1 MQQQPVVSRPE
12 SSEASLSRMS
22 AAFESS
28 LVVQSSATVSEPKS
42 AVTPGASRGEASGE
56 ASDAPAAAASG
67 VNPPLS
73 PAALAIPR
81 SGIRDVFDR
90 VEQVPD
96 AISLTVGEPSATAA
110 PHIVEAACEAVRA
123 GHTRYTNVLGIPEYR
138 QAVAEYSAR
147 VKGISYDPECEIQ
160 AVDGA
165 TIGLYLA
172 LAAVVAPGDEV
183 IIPSPYFTS
192 YDAEVMLVGGCPVTV
207 ALRPENGMRINAAD
221 IEAAITPRTRAVIIN
236 SPGNPTGAVTSAAE
250 MVRIAEVCTRHGI
263 WAIADEVYHPFV
275 FGDDDVR
282 DDDVC
287 DDDVRNAD
295 GKPAVAPS
303 IAAVP
308 GMKERTIVV
317 ESLSKTY
324 AMTGWRIGYLLAPEN
339 VIEQTGKIAELMHSS
354 VNSLSQYAGVAALT
368 GPQDHVAA
376 MREEYRAKRQIVL
389 DGLAGC
395 PVLRLV
401 KPQGAFYAFVDI
413 RLTGLDSD
421 EFSRRLLGE
430 ERVAVVPGEAFG
442 EAGCGFVRLSY
453 AGNADDLRE
462 GVARL
467 RAFAERVWNPITGR
481 HSASYHP
488 VSVMA

>member
-1 MQQQPVVSRPE
+1 MQQQFVVSRFE
-12 SSEASLSRMS
+12 SSEASLSRES

-28 LVVQSSATVSEPKS
+28 MVMQASTTVAEPKS
-42 AVTPGASRGEASGE
+42 AVTPGASLGAASGE
-56 ASDAPAAAASG
+56 SSDARAVAASG

-110 PHIVEAACEAVRA
+110 PHIVEAACEAACA

-138 QAVAEYSAR
+138 RAVAEYSAR

-192 YDAEVMLVGGCPVTV
+192 YDAEVMLVGGRPVTV

-250 MVRIAEVCTRHGI
+250 MARIAEVCKRHGI

-282 DDDVC
+282 DDDV
-287 DDDVRNAD
+287 RNAG

-324 AMTGWRIGYLLAPEN
+324 AMTGWRIGYLLAPER
-339 VIEQTGKIAELMHSS
+339 VIEETGKIAELMHSS

-389 DGLAGC
+389 DGLTDC

-401 KPQGAFYAFVDI
+401 KPQGAFYAFVDV

-421 EFSRRLLGE
+421 EFSRRLLDE

-442 EAGCGFVRLSY
+442 EAGRGFVRLSY
-453 AGNADDLRE
+453 AGDADELRE
-462 GVARL
+462 GIARL